1 MKTKDEP
8 NKVTAAL
15 KVVVTGE
22 FYDDEATEETL
33 RYWVEQDLE
42 DAGFEVDVELLTDH
56 MPKPV
61 IMDMYDNAY
70 CPYCSTKTSI
80 EIGAC
85 KLHLGT
91 KYCPYCGERVL
102 WND

>member
-1 MKTKDEP
+1 MKTKYEP

-56 MPKPV
+56 IPKPV
-61 IMDMYDNAY
+61 IRDMYDNAY
-70 CPYCSTKTSI
+70 CPYCSTETSI
-80 EIGAC
+80 EMGAC